1 MNLTLCINEQ
11 IVHATVD
18 GCCVI
23 KQKLCYQ
30 LTLEQ
35 GHTLYLPCD
44 SAFIVDKHVADA
56 TLCKQ
61 AAVAA

>member
-11 IVHATVD
+11 IVHATVE

-35 GHTLYLPCD
+35 GHTLFLPCD
-44 SAFIVDKHVADA
+44 SAFIVDKTAA
-56 TLCKQ
+56 T
-61 AAVAA
+61 AA

>member
-1 MNLTLCINEQ
+1 MNITLCINEQ
-11 IVHATVD
+11 VVHAVAD

-35 GHTLYLPCD
+35 GQTLFLPCD
-44 SAFIVDKHVADA
+44 SAFIINKE
-56 TLCKQ
+56 

>member
-18 GCCVI
+18 GCCVVN
-23 KQKLCYQ
+23 QKLCYQ
-30 LTLEQ
+30 VTL
-35 GHTLYLPCD
+35 GGNVLFLPCD
-44 SAFIVDKHVADA
+44 SAFIVDK
-56 TLCKQ
+56 Q